1 MSEIFIA
8 ERIGLQFSHG
18 PFDEV
23 EVALL
28 GYCKDVALLAADTAV
43 AFIIFFDLGQF
54 GFYGVLAS
62 AGAYIH
68 IVKKP
73 TEIML

>member
-1 MSEIFIA
+1 MGEIFIA
-8 ERIGLQFSHG
+8 ERIGLQLLHG

-43 AFIIFFDLGQF
+43 AFTIFFDLGQF
-54 GFYGVLAS
+54 GFCRVLAS
-62 AGAYIH
+62 AGAYVH
-68 IVKKP
+68 VD
-73 TEIML
+73 